1 MEKPYHLALLD
12 VQMPKM
18 DGWMLARAV
27 QTDPALKGIVLIVL
41 TSFGQTLSPIELK
54 AAGIEA
60 YLVKPVRKSRLLECL
75 ISAVTQTNAC
85 EQTVAVSN
93 VPCVESSVVLEKAR
107 VLLAEDNM
115 VNQKVALV
123 RLQKLGYRAE
133 AVVNGVKVLEAL
145 TRLPYNLIFMDCQMP
160 EMDGYET
167 THAIRLAEQNLECPC
182 PWNAPIYIIALTAHA
197 MDGDREKC
205 LAVGMDDYLCKPV
218 LVPELQAALERWKRA
233 AQHRAVKASLLEL
246 ASPNGK

>member
-1 MEKPYHLALLD
+1 MIREAASMDKPYHLALLD

-41 TSFGQTLSPIELK
+41 TSFGQTLSPVELK

-75 ISAVTQTNAC
+75 ISAVTKTNAR

-93 VPCVESSVVLEKAR
+93 VPSVESSVVLEKAR
-107 VLLAEDNM
+107 VLLVEDNM
-115 VNQKVALV
+115 VNQKVALAL
-123 RLQKLGYRAE
+123 LQKLGCRAE
-133 AVVNGVKVLEAL
+133 AVANGVKVLEAL
-145 TRLPYNLIFMDCQMP
+145 TRLPYDLILMDCQMP

-167 THAIRLAEQNLECPC
+167 SKAIRQREKPSASPC
-182 PWNAPIYIIALTAHA
+182 PWKSPVHIIALTAHA
-197 MDGDREKC
+197 LQGEREKC
-205 LAVGMDDYLCKPV
+205 LAAGMDDYLCKP
-218 LVPELQAALERWKRA
+218 LRQAELHAALERWQVAMQKGLNAR
-233 AQHRAVKASLLEL
+233 
-246 ASPNGK
+246 NGE